1 MYGGTYGKDG
11 VNVLMDLLTP
21 RDVDTL
27 VDQRVARLHPSTP
40 RPARSGMLRARV
52 GRTLITLGSALAG
65 EVAEASARTSR
76 PGDPTTGQSRQAA

>member
-1 MYGGTYGKDG
+1 
-11 VNVLMDLLTP
+11 MDLLTP

-27 VDQRVARLHPSTP
+27 VDQRVARLHASTP

-65 EVAEASARTSR
+65 ADDDATDALAIAIGCCYRAAAEPRVATA
-76 PGDPTTGQSRQAA
+76 